1 MLGLLSYRLREE
13 VGLHSAMADNRFVGI
28 ALILLGLWFL
38 LPLVSG
44 VELPLAQ
51 WWPVFLVGAG
61 LAAAFSGNWRGG
73 VTVIAVGAAF
83 LLSHLGILSFDASS
97 LWPVALIVIGAAI
110 IVSYRRPGAGTVPGA
125 GDALNVASLFSS
137 SNQVRGG
144 EHFRGGNVSAT
155 FGSAEIDL
163 RAATVVDGVA
173 AVNASVLFGRIDLRV
188 PADWAVDVRSSATFG
203 SIESRR
209 AEPSEPRARLTVTG
223 SCLFGAIL
231 ITS

>member
-1 MLGLLSYRLREE
+1 MPGSLSHELREE

-51 WWPVFLVGAG
+51 WWPLFLVAAG
-61 LAAAFSGNWRGG
+61 LTAAFSGNWRGG

-97 LWPVALIVIGAAI
+97 LWPAALIVIGAAI
-110 IVSYRRPGAGTVPGA
+110 IVGYRRSGGTVPDA

-163 RAATVVDGVA
+163 RAAAVVDGVA